1 MPREIVMYTRTLGCP
16 FISVAKRVL
25 NDHALPYRELFIDRD
40 TTARQRVL
48 DWTGFLSV
56 PTLVI
61 AEAGDDL
68 PYEAPAFLPQGSTPR
83 GVNRGSMITEPNIDQ
98 LTNWL
103 QQYGFIAATV
113 EDDTQS
119 APSSAQ
125 HV

>member
-25 NDHALPYRELFIDRD
+25 NDHALSYRELFIDRD
-40 TTARQRVL
+40 ATARQRVL

-61 AEAGDDL
+61 AEESGDL
-68 PYEAPAFLPQGSTPR
+68 PYEAPAFLAQGSTPR
-83 GVNRGSMITEPNIDQ
+83 GINRGSMITEPSIDQ

-103 QQYGFIAATV
+103 RQHGFIA
-113 EDDTQS
+113 EPSEGDT
-119 APSSAQ
+119 ADAQ
-125 HV
+125 QRVG